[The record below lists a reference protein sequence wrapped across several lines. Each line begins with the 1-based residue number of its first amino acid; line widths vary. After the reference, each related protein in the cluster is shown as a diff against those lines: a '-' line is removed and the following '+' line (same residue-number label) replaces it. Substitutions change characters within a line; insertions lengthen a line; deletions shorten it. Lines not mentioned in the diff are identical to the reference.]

1 MRNPG
6 KIFENDFKKSI
17 PKDVWNKKWPDSAI
31 GFNTE
36 DSRQRFAAKS
46 PFDYILCKKGQ
57 MYDFELKSTKDKRL
71 SFRGRDPAIKMR
83 QIEELINAKRV
94 GKAKTG
100 LIINFRL
107 FEETYVIDP
116 EIFLAFAE
124 NTAKSSINIE
134 DVRLIGI
141 KIPQTRLRR
150 HYRYDINTLLK
161 AL

>member
-1 MRNPG
+1 
-6 KIFENDFKKSI
+6 
-17 PKDVWNKKWPDSAI
+17 
-31 GFNTE
+31 
-36 DSRQRFAAKS
+36 
-46 PFDYILCKKGQ
+46 
-57 MYDFELKSTKDKRL
+57 
-71 SFRGRDPAIKMR
+71 MR

-116 EIFLAFAE
+116 EIFLAFTE
-124 NTAKSSINIE
+124 NTAKNSINIE

-150 HYRYDINTLLK
+150 HYRYDINALLK